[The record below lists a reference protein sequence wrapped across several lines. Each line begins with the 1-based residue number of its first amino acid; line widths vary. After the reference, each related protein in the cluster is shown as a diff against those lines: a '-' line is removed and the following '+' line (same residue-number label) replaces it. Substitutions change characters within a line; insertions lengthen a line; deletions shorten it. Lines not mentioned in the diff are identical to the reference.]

1 MWQLEFTSGFAKIEY
16 LVAEE
21 KKLSFSDKKFLK
33 VIEQTEMVVTE
44 WNYTPPAE
52 PLDPEET
59 VSNFTT
65 LDVMK
70 KRASTKKGIACRYTC
85 NFVYKKET
93 ILEFVGEN
101 TYVIDFEDKIDK
113 NELLRMLRNAYTK
126 FDEKFQL
133 RKISTILNDAAL
145 TPLDESSIN
154 VDAILPLLE

>member
-1 MWQLEFTSGFAKIEY
+1 
-16 LVAEE
+16 
-21 KKLSFSDKKFLK
+21 
-33 VIEQTEMVVTE
+33 VIEQTEMVVTG

-52 PLDPEET
+52 PLDPKET

-85 NFVYKKET
+85 HFVYKKET
-93 ILEFVGEN
+93 ILEYVGEN
-101 TYVIDFEDKIDK
+101 SYVIDLADKVDK

-133 RKISTILNDAAL
+133 RKISTILKDASL

-154 VDAILPLLE
+154 VDAILPLLV

>member
-1 MWQLEFTSGFAKIEY
+1 M
-16 LVAEE
+16 
-21 KKLSFSDKKFLK
+21 
-33 VIEQTEMVVTE
+33 IEQTEFVVTE
-44 WNYTPPAE
+44 WNYAPPAE
-52 PLDPEET
+52 RLDPDVT

-70 KRASTKKGIACRYTC
+70 KRASNKKGLACRYTSR
-85 NFVYKKET
+85 FVYKKET
-93 ILEFVGEN
+93 ILEYVGEN
-101 TYVIDFEDKIDK
+101 SYVIDLEDKIDK

-133 RKISTILNDAAL
+133 RKTGTVLKDASL

>member
-1 MWQLEFTSGFAKIEY
+1 M
-16 LVAEE
+16 
-21 KKLSFSDKKFLK
+21 
-33 VIEQTEMVVTE
+33 IEQTELIVTE

-52 PLDPEET
+52 PLDPEEI

-65 LDVMK
+65 LEVMK

-85 NFVYKKET
+85 RFVYKKET
-93 ILEFVGEN
+93 ILEYVGEN
-101 TYVIDFEDKIDK
+101 SYVIDLADSIDK

-133 RKISTILNDAAL
+133 RKISTILKDASL

-154 VDAILPLLE
+154 VDAILPLLV

>member
-1 MWQLEFTSGFAKIEY
+1 
-16 LVAEE
+16 
-21 KKLSFSDKKFLK
+21 
-33 VIEQTEMVVTE
+33 VIEQTEFVVTD

-70 KRASTKKGIACRYTC
+70 KRAANKKGLACRYTSR
-85 NFVYKKET
+85 FVYKKET
-93 ILEFVGEN
+93 ILEYVGEN
-101 TYVIDFEDKIDK
+101 SYVIDLEDKIDK

-133 RKISTILNDAAL
+133 RKIGTLLKDASL
-145 TPLDESSIN
+145 TPLDENSIN
-154 VDAILPLLE
+154 VDAILPLLA

>member
-1 MWQLEFTSGFAKIEY
+1 M
-16 LVAEE
+16 
-21 KKLSFSDKKFLK
+21 
-33 VIEQTEMVVTE
+33 IEQTEMVVTE

-93 ILEFVGEN
+93 ILEYVGEN

>member
-1 MWQLEFTSGFAKIEY
+1 M
-16 LVAEE
+16 
-21 KKLSFSDKKFLK
+21 
-33 VIEQTEMVVTE
+33 IEQTEFIVTE

-52 PLDPEET
+52 SFDPKET

-70 KRASTKKGIACRYTC
+70 KRTSAKKGIACRYTSR
-85 NFVYKKET
+85 FVYKKET
-93 ILEFVGEN
+93 ILEYVGEN
-101 TYVIDFEDKIDK
+101 SYVIDLADTIDK

-133 RKISTILNDAAL
+133 RKISTILKDASL

-154 VDAILPLLE
+154 TDAILPLLV